1 MLKTYTREELK
12 QLEGKRV
19 RCKFTYPK
27 NDFTIIWILIIHH
40 NNLHIGGAWAICIK
54 NEYNTG
60 WRNYQFELLENE
72 FEVGELVEVKD
83 NGVTWNKAIYLLT
96 VPWTTNLPYVTV
108 RKSDN
113 EKYRNGE
120 DFAWI
125 PYSQIRK
132 IQPETNP
139 KNIATEEQEKM
150 FYENIVKPYFNIE
163 EKMWFEILEILKK
176 K

>member
-1 MLKTYTREELK
+1 MLKTYSREELK

-19 RCKFTYPK
+19 RATTRQTKKSIVAYAGILRIGNADTLEVG
-27 NDFTIIWILIIHH
+27 DVTIYRHLIPD
-40 NNLHIGGAWAICIK
+40 
-54 NEYNTG
+54 
-60 WRNYQFELLENE
+60 YQFELLENE

-83 NGVTWNKAIYLLT
+83 NGATWNKAIYLLT